1 MKTLRICGC
10 GKKYTSS
17 AGLSRHI
24 RLIHNGV
31 RPSNT
36 PIIKMGRPSVKG
48 KVKGFRNCGCG
59 K

>member
-10 GKKYTSS
+10 RKKYTSS

-24 RLIHNGV
+24 RLFHNGI
-31 RPSNT
+31 RPLNT
-36 PIIKMGRPSVKG
+36 PPIKMGRPSIKR
-48 KVKGFRNCGCG
+48 KVTYFRICGCG

>member
-17 AGLSRHI
+17 TGLSRHI
-24 RLIHNGV
+24 RISHNGI
-31 RPSNT
+31 RPLNT
-36 PIIKMGRPSVKG
+36 PILQEGRPSVKG
-48 KVKGFRNCGCG
+48 KVKCFKICGCG